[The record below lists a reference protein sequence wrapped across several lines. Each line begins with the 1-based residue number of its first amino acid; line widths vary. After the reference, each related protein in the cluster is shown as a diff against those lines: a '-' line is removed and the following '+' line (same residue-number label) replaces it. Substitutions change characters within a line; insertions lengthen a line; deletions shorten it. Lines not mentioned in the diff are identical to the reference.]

1 MRVLGSLVVPNSS
14 APRITTTV
22 TGGSDEI
29 LALPAPGQRTF
40 TLDEL
45 RSLED
50 RQKWEAGETY
60 VQELYGSTG
69 QRHYPVPGTDGRFV
83 DAPVDLSNGGVLANE
98 VKTYQRTVSS
108 GGLNEVPLNNK
119 IYQQIEKDLY
129 LRDTVPGYDPRWNF
143 LEAPPSQDLSRIL
156 ELNKIIHVTC
166 E

>member
-1 MRVLGSLVVPNSS
+1 M
-14 APRITTTV
+14 
-22 TGGSDEI
+22 
-29 LALPAPGQRTF
+29 
-40 TLDEL
+40 
-45 RSLED
+45 
-50 RQKWEAGETY
+50 
-60 VQELYGSTG
+60 
-69 QRHYPVPGTDGRFV
+69 PGTDGRFV

-98 VKTYQRTVSS
+98 VKTYQRTVSP

-156 ELNKIIHVTC
+156 ELNKIIHVTY